1 MFEYIWILISLQDDI
16 SILNFDLTI
25 EYLNLSILEL
35 AKF

>member
-1 MFEYIWILISLQDDI
+1 MFEYIWTSLQDDI